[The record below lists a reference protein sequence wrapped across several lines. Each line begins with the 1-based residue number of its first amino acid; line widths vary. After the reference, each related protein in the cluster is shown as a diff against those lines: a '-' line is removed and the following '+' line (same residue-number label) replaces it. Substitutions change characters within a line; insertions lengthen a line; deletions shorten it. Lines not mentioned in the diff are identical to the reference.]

1 MLYCV
6 TVFFWTVPLS
16 NRVVV
21 DSVVAFGGTT
31 TTGSVTTGAEV
42 TIAGGGVTGVTSRVV
57 VSLTVRSV
65 EQLDIQP
72 SERPTQVANA
82 MFVMIFIMNT
92 PIVNRRVAPEPTR
105 EERDGLVGLCSHRS
119 LAHPPSYPGIQQ
131 QSPCR
136 SRRLKDMINKAFLI
150 SRRSSTA
157 IIMYFLPTERFLHR
171 DFRRES
177 QAFSLRPRGTS
188 VAVYSTTMPVRRAEK
203 SRSKLRR
210 SGQK

>member
-1 MLYCV
+1 LYCV

-92 PIVNRRVAPEPTR
+92 PVVNRRVAPEPTR
-105 EERDGLVGLCSHRS
+105 EERDGLGVYAATGAWRTLRAILEYSSNHR
-119 LAHPPSYPGIQQ
+119 A
-131 QSPCR
+131 
-136 SRRLKDMINKAFLI
+136 
-150 SRRSSTA
+150 
-157 IIMYFLPTERFLHR
+157 
-171 DFRRES
+171 
-177 QAFSLRPRGTS
+177 GTDD
-188 VAVYSTTMPVRRAEK
+188 
-203 SRSKLRR
+203 
-210 SGQK
+210 